1 MAGALGII
9 VVLAYALWD
18 FGVDRLL
25 AAFGCAVV
33 RVVTFGRVRFS
44 SDSDYTR
51 AMGVAAITLV
61 LIFVAFALVASRV
74 H

>member
-1 MAGALGII
+1 
-9 VVLAYALWD
+9 VLAYALWD
-18 FGVDRLL
+18 FGADRLL
-25 AAFGCAVV
+25 TAFGCATV

-44 SDSDYTR
+44 PDSDYSR